1 MRLKMNRRVLTA
13 AALAA
18 SVLGAAALI
27 GEAAF
32 AAADATVTILHFDFY
47 PMALTVPVG
56 TTVTWKNMD
65 PEPHTVTSTDG
76 SFRSEALDQGDTY
89 RMRFSKPGTYKYIC
103 TIHPRMTAS
112 VTVK

>member
-1 MRLKMNRRVLTA
+1 MRLKMNRRVLA
-13 AALAA
+13 ASGLAA

-27 GEAAF
+27 GGAAF
-32 AAADATVTILHFDFY
+32 AAADATVTILHFDFA

-76 SFRSEALDQGDTY
+76 SFRSQALDQGDSY
-89 RMRFSKPGTYKYIC
+89 RFKFSKAGTYKYIC
-103 TIHPRMTAS
+103 TVHPRMMAS
-112 VTVK
+112 VIVK